1 MSGSNYCFLTCI
13 QVSQEVGKVVWYSHL
28 LKNIPQFVVIH
39 TVKGFSIVN
48 EAEVDISL
56 EFPCFFYDLM
66 DAGDLISASAFSKSS
81 LYIWKFSVHVTLM
94 PSLKDFDHY
103 LASMC
108 NEYNCVVVWIFFDIV
123 GSTIYGIFQARIL
136 EWVSTYFFMGSFQ
149 PRNQTQVSYT
159 GRRIIYHWATRE
171 VIYYI

>member
-1 MSGSNYCFLTCI
+1 MSSSNCCVLTCME
-13 QVSQEVGKVVWYSHL
+13 VSQEVGKVVWYSHL

-39 TVKGFSIVN
+39 TVKGFSSTKQI
-48 EAEVDISL
+48 
-56 EFPCFFYDLM
+56 FFCFLYDP
-66 DAGDLISASAFSKSS
+66 AYVSNLISSCSAFSKFS